1 MSRKKLIEIKGM
13 KTQFKIG
20 DEWAQAVNGVEFDI
34 YEGEALGIV
43 GESGSGK
50 SVSVLSLIQLI
61 PNPPGEVSEGEIY
74 FKGEKIFD
82 GKDLERV
89 NAIPKYKYMK
99 GLVEKHRTLA
109 AACFYFGWLILHSFI
124 FSGWLPFL
132 ISFIL
137 DGFVTGHV
145 FFNSPR
151 KKAYS
156 KFRDEMYNRMR
167 QLRGGEIAMIFQ
179 EPMTSLNPVFT
190 IGMQVQEAIH
200 PKSLFEMVKDW
211 IIRMK
216 ISLSEGT
223 IGLKVKGSLF
233 FAFLALLIS
242 QISAGW
248 TFYTVDMIK
257 GLIIGALIPVVF
269 GLFIRGLDLLI
280 SKKYHDESDALFNA
294 GASILET
301 VGIPDPHRRMR
312 DYPHQFSGGMRQRV
326 MIAMALARNPSL
338 LIADEPTT
346 ALDVTVQ
353 AQILDLMLE
362 LRDKREDSAVV
373 LITHDL
379 AVIAETCERVIVM
392 YGGMIQE
399 IAEVESLFDNPL
411 HPYTLGLLNSIPH
424 PESDNKKKR
433 LDAIRGMVPNIM
445 QLPVGCKFCTR
456 CDEKI
461 DKCDTEEP
469 KLVEMEKNH
478 FVRCHVVQD
487 RLGVTA

>member
-13 KTQFKIG
+13 KTRFKIG

-89 NAIPKYKYMK
+89 KSIPQYKYFN
-99 GLVEKHRTLA
+99 GLAEKYRTSA
-109 AACFYFGWLILHSFI
+109 AACFYFTWLILHSILFT
-124 FSGWLPFL
+124 GWIPFL
-132 ISFIL
+132 ISFLMAGIFTAHL
-137 DGFVTGHV
+137 

-151 KKAYS
+151 KKAHT
-156 KFRDEMYNRMR
+156 KFRENMYLRMR
-167 QLRGGEIAMIFQ
+167 ELRGSEIAMIFQ

-190 IGMQVQEAIH
+190 IGMQVQEALH
-200 PKSLFEMVKDW
+200 PKSFFEMVKDW
-211 IIRMK
+211 IIGMK
-216 ISLSEGT
+216 INFTGT
-223 IGLKVKGSLF
+223 STSLKVKASGIFALF
-233 FAFLALLIS
+233 ALLVS

-248 TFYTVDMIK
+248 TFYTVDMVA
-257 GLIIGALIPVVF
+257 GLIVGALIPVVF
-269 GLFIRGLDLLI
+269 VIIIRGLDLLI
-280 SKKYHDESDALFNA
+280 SESYHAEREQLFNA
-294 GASILET
+294 GASLLET
-301 VGIPDPHRRMR
+301 VGIPDAHRRMR

-326 MIAMALARNPSL
+326 MIAMALAGNPSL

-399 IAEVESLFDNPL
+399 IADVNSLFENPL

-424 PESDNKKKR
+424 PEIDQKKER

-445 QLPVGCKFCTR
+445 ELPVGCKFCTR

-461 DKCDTEEP
+461 DKCETEEP
-469 KLVEMEKNH
+469 VLVELEKNH
-478 FVRCHVVQD
+478 FVRCHVVQE